1 MRVKLRSGTV
11 ICISTLLAT
20 QVKPGRTATLPV
32 ISPDF
37 SNLEACLNATIEA
50 DINQDGIIQEYE
62 YPDFLTSLGYD
73 IIDHRNYDDLP
84 ITAKLNFMYLS
95 CWCGKNISC
104 CKGMDISNLFIFIFH
119 CSICS
124 FPRDPQ
130 GKKKASSLMELD
142 WNGFVH
148 TRK

>member
-1 MRVKLRSGTV
+1 MRFQSSSEFGALF
-11 ICISTLLAT
+11 
-20 QVKPGRTATLPV
+20 QKPGRTATLPV

-37 SNLEACLNATIEA
+37 SNLEACLDATIEA

-62 YPDFLTSLGYD
+62 YPDFLTSLGDD

-104 CKGMDISNLFIFIFH
+104 CKGIWISP
-119 CSICS
+119 ICL
-124 FPRDPQ
+124 
-130 GKKKASSLMELD
+130 SSYSTAQYAHFLVIHRE
-142 WNGFVH
+142 
-148 TRK
+148 RKRHHR